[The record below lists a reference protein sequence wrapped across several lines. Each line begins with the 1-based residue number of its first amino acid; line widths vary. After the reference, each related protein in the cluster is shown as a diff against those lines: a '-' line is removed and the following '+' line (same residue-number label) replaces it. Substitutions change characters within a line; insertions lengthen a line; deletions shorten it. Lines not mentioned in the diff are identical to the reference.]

1 MAKHLESLQI
11 KNFRMLED
19 FSVEKLGDVNL
30 IVGKNN
36 SGKSTVLEALRI
48 YAGNANQRLLEE
60 IAQSRS
66 EKYRLTEDDDLRELP
81 FESFFHG
88 RELNQNIVISI
99 GQTKQVLSIRQ
110 GFLKEVLDE
119 RDFEGRPVSFR
130 RFESFWDIDA
140 GFDENEAEKAIFAL
154 RNDELMHRVRFR
166 KRPIFSSENQA
177 NSNFLSCSYV
187 PTRSLSM
194 EDLAKDWD
202 SIVFSEY
209 EDIVVE
215 ALSILE
221 SSLTNITFLQ
231 SKDFR
236 KESDRVGI
244 VKIKGQKKPVPL
256 GSLGDGMTRILQISL
271 KMFAA
276 KNGFLLI
283 DEFENGLHYSVQE
296 KVWQMIF
303 EMAKKLNIQVFA
315 TTHSRDCIEAFTQ
328 VANDRTDVEGV
339 LFRMGRSAKASD
351 NGKIIATVFDEAKL
365 KRFSDMDTDVR

>member
-19 FSVEKLGDVNL
+19 FNVEKLGDVNL

-48 YAGNANQRLLEE
+48 YAGNGNQRLLEE

-66 EKYRLTEDDDLRELP
+66 EKYRLTEDDDLREFP
-81 FESFFHG
+81 FESFFYG
-88 RELNQNIVISI
+88 RELTPHVVISI
-99 GQTKQVLSIRQ
+99 GHSNEILSLRQ
-110 GFLKEVLDE
+110 GFLKEVVDE
-119 RDFEGRPVSFR
+119 ELGGRTVRFT

-140 GFDENEAEKAIFAL
+140 EFDANEAEVAIFSL
-154 RNDELMHRVRFR
+154 RNDELLHRVRFR
-166 KRPIFSSENQA
+166 KRSILSSENQA

-209 EDIVVE
+209 EDIVIE

-221 SSLTNITFLQ
+221 SSLTNITFVQ
-231 SKDFR
+231 NKDVR
-236 KESDRVGI
+236 KGSERVGI
-244 VKIKGQKKPVPL
+244 LKLRGHKKPVPL

-276 KNGFLLI
+276 KDGFLLI

-303 EMAKKLNIQVFA
+303 EMSKKLNIQVFA